1 MRRIRKGYKEFWAE
15 LVLVQWKQALAESL
29 ELAEVYRKE
38 AQFIRE
44 ALQLSP
50 SHKVL
55 DLGCGTGEHCLAL
68 AEQGI
73 DATGIDIA
81 QVLVEHASERTR
93 EAGLS
98 TTFLSA
104 DMRTFRPETQF
115 DAVFTSSGTFGVYE
129 SDADNRSVLR
139 TIRAVLADGGR
150 FLTGP
155 SGPGLLGQSSYSEK
169 DWHFVGNGVFLRERA
184 WDQSTS
190 LFRESFLFIDQD
202 GTVIEF
208 GGFDDASDAQYSR
221 VYSLEQLQEMI
232 TEEGLVFEATYGS
245 FELPPKPYGSHTQ
258 RLLIVGRRAQD
269 GRNA

>member
-1 MRRIRKGYKEFWAE
+1 MKRIRKGYKEFWAE
-15 LVLVQWKQALAESL
+15 LALIQLKQVLADAAEL
-29 ELAEVYRKE
+29 TEVYRKE

-44 ALQLSP
+44 VLELSP

-55 DLGCGTGEHCLAL
+55 DLGCGAGEHCLAL
-68 AEQGI
+68 AKQGI

-81 QVLVEHASERTR
+81 PVLVNHASERSR

-98 TTFLSA
+98 ATFHTA
-104 DMRTFRPETQF
+104 DMRTFRPGTHF
-115 DAVFTSSGTFGVYE
+115 DAVFTSSGTFGLYE

-139 TIRAVLADGGR
+139 TIRAALVEAGR
-150 FLTGP
+150 FLIGP
-155 SGPGLLGQSSYSEK
+155 SGPDLLGQRSYSEK
-169 DWHFVGNGVFLRERA
+169 DWYFVRDGCFLQERA

-208 GGFDDASDAQYSR
+208 GGFDDASDGQHSR

-232 TEEGLVFEATYGS
+232 AEEGLCFDAAYGS
-245 FELPPKPYGSHTQ
+245 FELPPKSHGADTP
-258 RLLIVGRRAQD
+258 RLLIVGHKA
-269 GRNA
+269 